1 MSEQDPRV
9 RRGLRVDGATV
20 RYEAGPG
27 RGSRG
32 GAEPALPAVDGVSFA
47 VRPGEV
53 VALTGPSGCGKSTL
67 LRAIAGLEPLAGGSV
82 HWDDEDLERV
92 PPHRRG
98 FGLMFQDGQLFAHRS
113 VAENIA
119 YGLRVQ
125 RAARGEREAR
135 VAELLALVELPDAGS
150 RPVTA
155 LSGANG
161 SAWRSLARSRRG
173 RGCCCSTNR
182 SRRSTGSC
190 VSASHST
197 SPVCS
202 GRRARPPSSSLT
214 TSRRP
219 RPSPI
224 APCGCA
230 PGCSRERGEPGCAP
244 ARPPER
250 EPRRG

>member
-1 MSEQDPRV
+1 MVSEQDPRV

-155 LSGANG
+155 LSGGERQRVAL
-161 SAWRSLARSRRG
+161 ARSLAPRPRLLLLDEPLSALDRELRE
-173 RGCCCSTNR
+173 RLALDLAR
-182 SRRSTGSC
+182 LLRQTGTTAILVTHDESEAEA
-190 VSASHST
+190 VADRALRMR
-197 SPVCS
+197 S
-202 GRRARPPSSSLT
+202 GRLLP
-214 TSRRP
+214 
-219 RPSPI
+219 
-224 APCGCA
+224 
-230 PGCSRERGEPGCAP
+230 
-244 ARPPER
+244 
-250 EPRRG
+250 